1 MGVTIVAI
9 ILAILRQ
16 LVLTGSAGRTMS
28 ITDLNDLRLLVAV
41 VTHGGFSAAG
51 RALGVPKSRI
61 SRRIR
66 ALEDELGVR
75 LLERSTRRFAVT
87 ELGQDVYHHARA
99 ALAEA
104 DTIEAAASRL
114 KTEPQGLVRISC
126 PAGVDR
132 LLAVALPGFLQR
144 LPKLRVQMIVTNRR
158 INLIEDGI
166 DVAVRVR
173 ERLDS
178 DAGLQLKIIGRTKSR
193 LMASPGL
200 LERLGTPQSLVDLQ
214 RFPTLGFTE
223 VPGTDRWILVRDDGH
238 KEEFV
243 HEPRLAATDFAILRQ
258 ATMDGVGV
266 GFLPELQFRGALSQ
280 GRLIHILPQWG
291 SHEATMHL
299 VFISRRGLLPSV
311 RAVID
316 FLADTLDVRSAAW
329 SAP

>member
-1 MGVTIVAI
+1 MPIG
-9 ILAILRQ
+9 
-16 LVLTGSAGRTMS
+16 
-28 ITDLNDLRLLVAV
+28 DLNDLRLLVAV
-41 VTHGGFSAAG
+41 VAHGGFSAAG
-51 RALGVPKSRI
+51 RAMGVPKSRI

-87 ELGQDVYHHARA
+87 EIGQDVYRHARA

-114 KTEPQGLVRISC
+114 KAEPQGVVRISC
-126 PAGVDR
+126 PVGADR
-132 LLAVALPGFLQR
+132 LLAVALPGFLERFPR
-144 LPKLRVQMIVTNRR
+144 LRIQMIVTNRR
-158 INLIEDGI
+158 INLIEEGV

-173 ERLDS
+173 ERLDT
-178 DAGLQLKIIGRTKSR
+178 DVGLQLKIIGRTQSR

-200 LERLGTPQSLVDLQ
+200 LARLGTPESLEDLQ

-223 VPGTDRWILVRDDGH
+223 IPGTDRWILVGANGQ
-238 KEEFV
+238 EQEFV

-266 GFLPELQFRGALSQ
+266 GYLPELQFRGALSQ
-280 GRLIHILPQWG
+280 GQLVHILPQWG

-299 VFISRRGLLPSV
+299 VFTSRRGLLPSV

-316 FLADTLDVRSAAW
+316 FLVDVLDVRSAAW